1 METSEAIL
9 NQLLPEILNTFL
21 LLILLGIVK
30 FILKK
35 IVRRFG
41 SLTDLLENRT
51 LLIIKYIN
59 VLLSIVLIL
68 GLLLIWGVNLREV
81 VILFSSVFAIIGVAL
96 FAQWSILSNITS
108 GILLFFTFPYKI
120 GDRIRVHDK
129 DFPLEVT
136 IIDIRAF
143 FLLLE
148 TSDGEQITY
157 PNNLLLQKGIS
168 ILKPLPNDKSDL

>member
-1 METSEAIL
+1 MDTSEAFFKQI
-9 NQLLPEILNTFL
+9 LPEIVNTLL
-21 LLILLGIVK
+21 LLILLGIIK

-35 IVRRFG
+35 LVRRFG

-59 VLLSIVLIL
+59 VLLSIVFVL

-148 TSDGEQITY
+148 TADGEQITY
-157 PNNLLLQKGIS
+157 PNNLVLQKGIS
-168 ILKPLPNDKSDL
+168 ILKALPDDKSDL

>member
-1 METSEAIL
+1 MDTSESFFKQI
-9 NQLLPEILNTFL
+9 LPEIVNTL
-21 LLILLGIVK
+21 LLLVLLGIIK

-35 IVRRFG
+35 LVRRFG
-41 SLTDLLENRT
+41 SLTDLFENRT

-59 VLLSIVLIL
+59 VLLSIIFVL
-68 GLLLIWGVNLREV
+68 GLLLIWGVDLEEV

-148 TSDGEQITY
+148 TTDGEQITY

-168 ILKPLPNDKSDL
+168 ILKPLPDDKSDL

>member
-1 METSEAIL
+1 MDTSEPFFKQI
-9 NQLLPEILNTFL
+9 LPEIVNTL
-21 LLILLGIVK
+21 LLLVLLGIIK

-35 IVRRFG
+35 LVRRFG

-59 VLLSIVLIL
+59 VLLSIVFVL

-136 IIDIRAF
+136 IIDIKAF

-148 TSDGEQITY
+148 TADGEQITY

-168 ILKPLPNDKSDL
+168 ILKPLPDDKSDL

>member
-1 METSEAIL
+1 M
-9 NQLLPEILNTFL
+9 PEIIFTLGL
-21 LLILLGIVK
+21 LLLLGLVK

-35 IVRRFG
+35 IVRKFG
-41 SLTDLLENRT
+41 RITDLLENRT

-59 VLLSIVLIL
+59 VLLVIFLIL
-68 GLLLIWGVNLREV
+68 GLLLIWGVEINQV
-81 VILFSSVFAIIGVAL
+81 IILFSSTFAIIGVAL

-108 GILLFFTFPYKI
+108 GILLFFTFPIKI

-148 TSDGEQITY
+148 TADGEQVTY

-168 ILKPLPNDKSDL
+168 LLKPSHDDKSSL

>member
-1 METSEAIL
+1 MDTSEPFFKQI
-9 NQLLPEILNTFL
+9 LPEIVNTL
-21 LLILLGIVK
+21 LLLVLLGIIK

-35 IVRRFG
+35 LVRRFG

-59 VLLSIVLIL
+59 VLLSIVFVL

-148 TSDGEQITY
+148 TADGEQITY

-168 ILKPLPNDKSDL
+168 ILKPLPDDKSDL